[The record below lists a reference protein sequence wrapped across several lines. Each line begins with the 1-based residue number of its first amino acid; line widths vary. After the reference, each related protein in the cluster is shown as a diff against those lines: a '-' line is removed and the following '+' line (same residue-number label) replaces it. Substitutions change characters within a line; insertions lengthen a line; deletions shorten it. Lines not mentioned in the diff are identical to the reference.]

1 MKRPTPLFGATP
13 EQAEHFLTLYR
24 SATLRAAAAEA
35 GLNIIQATMIA
46 RHSGCLRIT
55 EAAIVN
61 SKHGEIGRMGE
72 EIFQQHFP
80 EAVNCNTSVA
90 QNNPAYDFV
99 LNGMRIDIKTSCLSA
114 SGRGKNRKI
123 RFRCDNKFDTDLF
136 IIIVKQDSAAAVHDH
151 AAYRH
156 CFIIPSLM
164 LLNHVKIEIIES
176 VLRGDNAAWA
186 EYLFPIE
193 KMRETVMMMA
203 ENPEMLTIPPELAEC
218 AQLNRKIKKEVKNA
232 KPERHRTTA

>member
-24 SATLRAAAAEA
+24 SAPLRAAAAES

-46 RHSGCLRIT
+46 RHSGVLRIT
-55 EAAIVN
+55 EAAIIN
-61 SKHGEIGRMGE
+61 SKSGETGRIGE
-72 EIFQQHFP
+72 QIFQHYFP

-90 QNNPAYDFV
+90 QNNPAYDFI

-186 EYLFPIE
+186 EYLL
-193 KMRETVMMMA
+193 KTV
-203 ENPEMLTIPPELAEC
+203 LI
-218 AQLNRKIKKEVKNA
+218 Q
-232 KPERHRTTA
+232 TTMKCSACCTKTA

>member
-24 SATLRAAAAEA
+24 SAPLRAAAAEA

-114 SGRGKNRKI
+114 SGRE
-123 RFRCDNKFDTDLF
+123 
-136 IIIVKQDSAAAVHDH
+136 
-151 AAYRH
+151 
-156 CFIIPSLM
+156 
-164 LLNHVKIEIIES
+164 KIEKS
-176 VLRGDNAAWA
+176 DFAATTNSIQIYSSSLSNKIA
-186 EYLFPIE
+186 QPPCTTTQPTATVSLFP
-193 KMRETVMMMA
+193 V
-203 ENPEMLTIPPELAEC
+203 
-218 AQLNRKIKKEVKNA
+218 
-232 KPERHRTTA
+232 